1 MRKKISAK
9 ILVLVGVL
17 FAAGAAG
24 IIMGMILI
32 NSMNDKSQNI
42 SNECMQAVT
51 LMADTQTSI
60 EKVQKYANSSAA
72 FRMQSR
78 VNGGSNNNTAGS
90 NSDNSGNN
98 IADNNSNNAGGN
110 TQPAGAADSS
120 AGQSGTDTA
129 KQGMAQQSGDT
140 KDNATDM
147 QENMENVI
155 QTLTDTFD
163 ELEAVINKF
172 GNAEVLEGL
181 SEYKEVYVEY
191 SSKIQSILSGDSSS
205 MDDFFELTAEGDDGI
220 TTKLENAAD
229 NLNALIS
236 AQVSSASDE
245 LNSQYSLS
253 VKAFSAILV
262 VMIIMGVAITLMIF
276 AIIRPLKSAS
286 SQLNNMIEDIEDN
299 NGNLTARINVMS
311 DDEIGILVDGINIF
325 IEKLQLI
332 MKDINVQ
339 SEVLRTSSDN
349 MNLQVADVN
358 NNANEV
364 SAAMQQM
371 AASMQEV
378 SATVEQINAGADN
391 IFEAIVNVNEQIEQG
406 NKITGDIQN
415 KSVKYMQDTNRGREA
430 ANAMVQ
436 NIREGLTGS
445 IENSRQVERIQ
456 QLTDDILNISS
467 QTNMLALNASIE
479 AARAGEAG
487 RGFAVV
493 AEQIRNL
500 ADESRNIANNIQEIS
515 LIVTESVS
523 ALTGDSQ
530 RLIDY
535 VDESILADYEKFSG
549 ITNDYRNDAS
559 RVNDILK
566 NFAENARTLKN
577 TMAEMNSGISDI
589 STTIDESTKGINE
602 AADGVSGIV
611 NSIDDIEKEAENNII
626 IGQKLQGYVQVFKK
640 F

>member
-98 IADNNSNNAGGN
+98 ITDNNSNNAGGN
-110 TQPAGAADSS
+110 TQPAGAADNS

-181 SEYKEVYVEY
+181 SEYKEVYDEY

-205 MDDFFELTAEGDDGI
+205 MDDFFELTAEGNDGI

-262 VMIIMGVAITLMIF
+262 VMIIMG
-276 AIIRPLKSAS
+276 
-286 SQLNNMIEDIEDN
+286 
-299 NGNLTARINVMS
+299 
-311 DDEIGILVDGINIF
+311 
-325 IEKLQLI
+325 
-332 MKDINVQ
+332 
-339 SEVLRTSSDN
+339 
-349 MNLQVADVN
+349 
-358 NNANEV
+358 
-364 SAAMQQM
+364 
-371 AASMQEV
+371 
-378 SATVEQINAGADN
+378 
-391 IFEAIVNVNEQIEQG
+391 
-406 NKITGDIQN
+406 
-415 KSVKYMQDTNRGREA
+415 
-430 ANAMVQ
+430 
-436 NIREGLTGS
+436 
-445 IENSRQVERIQ
+445 
-456 QLTDDILNISS
+456 
-467 QTNMLALNASIE
+467 
-479 AARAGEAG
+479 
-487 RGFAVV
+487 
-493 AEQIRNL
+493 
-500 ADESRNIANNIQEIS
+500 
-515 LIVTESVS
+515 
-523 ALTGDSQ
+523 
-530 RLIDY
+530 
-535 VDESILADYEKFSG
+535 
-549 ITNDYRNDAS
+549 
-559 RVNDILK
+559 
-566 NFAENARTLKN
+566 
-577 TMAEMNSGISDI
+577 
-589 STTIDESTKGINE
+589 
-602 AADGVSGIV
+602 
-611 NSIDDIEKEAENNII
+611 
-626 IGQKLQGYVQVFKK
+626 
-640 F
+640 

>member
-98 IADNNSNNAGGN
+98 ITDNNSNNAGGN
-110 TQPAGAADSS
+110 TQPAGAADNS

-181 SEYKEVYVEY
+181 SEYKEVYDEY
-191 SSKIQSILSGDSSS
+191 SSKIQSFLSGDSSS
-205 MDDFFELTAEGDDGI
+205 MDDFFELTAEGNDGI

-286 SQLNNMIEDIEDN
+286 SQLNNIIEDIEDN

-589 STTIDESTKGINE
+589 STTID
-602 AADGVSGIV
+602 
-611 NSIDDIEKEAENNII
+611 
-626 IGQKLQGYVQVFKK
+626 
-640 F
+640 

>member
-98 IADNNSNNAGGN
+98 ITDNNSNNAGGN
-110 TQPAGAADSS
+110 TQPAGAADNS

-129 KQGMAQQSGDT
+129 KQVMAQQSGDT

-181 SEYKEVYVEY
+181 SEYKEVYDEY

-205 MDDFFELTAEGDDGI
+205 MDDFFELTAEGNDGI

-332 MKDINVQ
+332 MKDINAQ

-500 ADESRNIANNIQEIS
+500 TDESRNIANNIQEIS

>member
-1 MRKKISAK
+1 
-9 ILVLVGVL
+9 
-17 FAAGAAG
+17 
-24 IIMGMILI
+24 
-32 NSMNDKSQNI
+32 
-42 SNECMQAVT
+42 
-51 LMADTQTSI
+51 
-60 EKVQKYANSSAA
+60 
-72 FRMQSR
+72 
-78 VNGGSNNNTAGS
+78 
-90 NSDNSGNN
+90 
-98 IADNNSNNAGGN
+98 
-110 TQPAGAADSS
+110 
-120 AGQSGTDTA
+120 
-129 KQGMAQQSGDT
+129 
-140 KDNATDM
+140 
-147 QENMENVI
+147 
-155 QTLTDTFD
+155 
-163 ELEAVINKF
+163 
-172 GNAEVLEGL
+172 
-181 SEYKEVYVEY
+181 
-191 SSKIQSILSGDSSS
+191 
-205 MDDFFELTAEGDDGI
+205 
-220 TTKLENAAD
+220 
-229 NLNALIS
+229 
-236 AQVSSASDE
+236 
-245 LNSQYSLS
+245 
-253 VKAFSAILV
+253 
-262 VMIIMGVAITLMIF
+262 
-276 AIIRPLKSAS
+276 
-286 SQLNNMIEDIEDN
+286 
-299 NGNLTARINVMS
+299 
-311 DDEIGILVDGINIF
+311 
-325 IEKLQLI
+325 
-332 MKDINVQ
+332 
-339 SEVLRTSSDN
+339 
-349 MNLQVADVN
+349 
-358 NNANEV
+358 
-364 SAAMQQM
+364 
-371 AASMQEV
+371 
-378 SATVEQINAGADN
+378 
-391 IFEAIVNVNEQIEQG
+391 
-406 NKITGDIQN
+406 
-415 KSVKYMQDTNRGREA
+415 MQDTNRGREA

-467 QTNMLALNASIE
+467 QTNMLALN
-479 AARAGEAG
+479 ARAGEAG

>member
-1 MRKKISAK
+1 
-9 ILVLVGVL
+9 
-17 FAAGAAG
+17 
-24 IIMGMILI
+24 
-32 NSMNDKSQNI
+32 
-42 SNECMQAVT
+42 
-51 LMADTQTSI
+51 
-60 EKVQKYANSSAA
+60 
-72 FRMQSR
+72 
-78 VNGGSNNNTAGS
+78 
-90 NSDNSGNN
+90 
-98 IADNNSNNAGGN
+98 
-110 TQPAGAADSS
+110 
-120 AGQSGTDTA
+120 
-129 KQGMAQQSGDT
+129 
-140 KDNATDM
+140 
-147 QENMENVI
+147 
-155 QTLTDTFD
+155 
-163 ELEAVINKF
+163 
-172 GNAEVLEGL
+172 
-181 SEYKEVYVEY
+181 
-191 SSKIQSILSGDSSS
+191 
-205 MDDFFELTAEGDDGI
+205 
-220 TTKLENAAD
+220 
-229 NLNALIS
+229 
-236 AQVSSASDE
+236 
-245 LNSQYSLS
+245 
-253 VKAFSAILV
+253 
-262 VMIIMGVAITLMIF
+262 MIIMGVAITLMIF

-286 SQLNNMIEDIEDN
+286 SQLNNIIEDIEDN

-500 ADESRNIANNIQEIS
+500 ADESRNISNNIQEIS

>member
-1 MRKKISAK
+1 
-9 ILVLVGVL
+9 
-17 FAAGAAG
+17 
-24 IIMGMILI
+24 
-32 NSMNDKSQNI
+32 
-42 SNECMQAVT
+42 
-51 LMADTQTSI
+51 
-60 EKVQKYANSSAA
+60 
-72 FRMQSR
+72 
-78 VNGGSNNNTAGS
+78 
-90 NSDNSGNN
+90 
-98 IADNNSNNAGGN
+98 
-110 TQPAGAADSS
+110 
-120 AGQSGTDTA
+120 
-129 KQGMAQQSGDT
+129 
-140 KDNATDM
+140 
-147 QENMENVI
+147 
-155 QTLTDTFD
+155 
-163 ELEAVINKF
+163 
-172 GNAEVLEGL
+172 
-181 SEYKEVYVEY
+181 
-191 SSKIQSILSGDSSS
+191 
-205 MDDFFELTAEGDDGI
+205 
-220 TTKLENAAD
+220 
-229 NLNALIS
+229 
-236 AQVSSASDE
+236 
-245 LNSQYSLS
+245 
-253 VKAFSAILV
+253 
-262 VMIIMGVAITLMIF
+262 
-276 AIIRPLKSAS
+276 
-286 SQLNNMIEDIEDN
+286 
-299 NGNLTARINVMS
+299 
-311 DDEIGILVDGINIF
+311 
-325 IEKLQLI
+325 
-332 MKDINVQ
+332 
-339 SEVLRTSSDN
+339 
-349 MNLQVADVN
+349 
-358 NNANEV
+358 
-364 SAAMQQM
+364 
-371 AASMQEV
+371 
-378 SATVEQINAGADN
+378 
-391 IFEAIVNVNEQIEQG
+391 
-406 NKITGDIQN
+406 
-415 KSVKYMQDTNRGREA
+415 MQDTNRGREA

-523 ALTGDSQ
+523 ALTVDSQ

>member
-1 MRKKISAK
+1 
-9 ILVLVGVL
+9 
-17 FAAGAAG
+17 
-24 IIMGMILI
+24 
-32 NSMNDKSQNI
+32 
-42 SNECMQAVT
+42 
-51 LMADTQTSI
+51 
-60 EKVQKYANSSAA
+60 
-72 FRMQSR
+72 
-78 VNGGSNNNTAGS
+78 
-90 NSDNSGNN
+90 
-98 IADNNSNNAGGN
+98 
-110 TQPAGAADSS
+110 
-120 AGQSGTDTA
+120 
-129 KQGMAQQSGDT
+129 
-140 KDNATDM
+140 
-147 QENMENVI
+147 MENVI

-172 GNAEVLEGL
+172 GNADVLEGL
-181 SEYKEVYVEY
+181 SEYKEVYDEY
-191 SSKIQSILSGDSSS
+191 SSKIQSILSGDISS

-559 RVNDILK
+559 RVNDILM